1 MDFDLG
7 EVLSRTWQITWKHKV
22 LWVYGFLQTMASF
35 LLLPLVLIPVF
46 APLVFGRS
54 DEFGRVVTE
63 PWFFLIVIPG
73 FLVFLLALYP
83 LNVLVNGALSV
94 GALRAE
100 RGDEKLSFM
109 ELVRESFPF
118 FWRLLG
124 VMLLFTVGM
133 MLAMFIISALQTV
146 LSVVTLG
153 IASICLAPLSF
164 LIYPA
169 MFVWY
174 VCMEQ
179 SMAAIVVDNMNV
191 MDATKQGWQVFR
203 NNIAGVAVIGLV
215 LYFGI
220 SIIGMIAILPMMV
233 PFFALPFA
241 ISVEEFSRAILVVAG
256 VCATA
261 YLPLF
266 AVFQGAMIALM
277 KSGWILTYLRLTR
290 SPKLQP
296 LLGTV
301 EATS

>member
-1 MDFDLG
+1 MNFDFG

-22 LWVYGFLQTMASF
+22 LWVYGFLQTMAGF
-35 LLLPLVLIPVF
+35 LFLPLVLVPVF
-46 APLVFGRS
+46 APLIFGRS
-54 DEFGRVVTE
+54 GGLGRVVTE

-83 LNVLVNGALSV
+83 LGVLVNGALSI
-94 GALRAE
+94 GALHAE

-109 ELVRESFPF
+109 ELVRESLPF

-124 VMLLFTVGM
+124 VMLLFTIGM
-133 MLAMFIISALQTV
+133 MLAMFILNTLHAV

-174 VCMEQ
+174 VCLEQ
-179 SMAAIVVDNMNV
+179 AMAAIVVDNMNV
-191 MDATKQGWQVFR
+191 TEAAQQGWQVFR
-203 NNIAGVAVIGLV
+203 NNIASVAMIGLV
-215 LYFGI
+215 LYFGV
-220 SIIGMIAILPMMV
+220 SLIGMVAIMPMMV
-233 PFFALPFA
+233 PFFAVPFA
-241 ISVEEFSRAILVVAG
+241 IVVEEFNRTILVVAG
-256 VCATA
+256 VCATI

-296 LLGTV
+296 LPGTV